1 MSHTVDQPIF
11 LYLVSVVVVP
21 CVHGIGVTTCYLSVC
36 GARWTIKARIVGV
49 MRSKM
54 IRLHPLSH
62 NLLSV
67 NRIYQ
72 VVACS
77 MKGNGWHNTG
87 CTPHSVIC
95 SLPLPRLIRRIKPVP
110 TFLLIVRARLL
121 WIDGDELFLIC

>member
-1 MSHTVDQPIF
+1 MSHSIDYPIF
-11 LYLVSVVVVP
+11 LYLVAIVVVP
-21 CVHGIGVTTCYLSVC
+21 RVFSIGVTTCYLSIG

-49 MRSKM
+49 LRSKM
-54 IRLHPLSH
+54 IRLHPLLH
-62 NLLSV
+62 DLLSV

-95 SLPLPRLIRRIKPVP
+95 SLPLPH
-110 TFLLIVRARLL
+110 
-121 WIDGDELFLIC
+121 WIGASLA